1 MTVGG
6 MCMSEGKKRG
16 YEFIW
21 SPRSSRKITFSF
33 SKSVSPYME
42 INNDFINENF
52 KDEGFKVKV
61 NPYVRFNHI
70 FSDYID
76 ALKGI
81 EKNQSEEYM
90 KNISFNENIEHSSL
104 LYLRKL
110 DFITGT
116 TIVDIYCEYIVKD
129 IKEGVF
135 GKRILKYF
143 SGLSEEDQKELSL
156 LIYNNIISKSENRKS
171 LETGIRYFFP
181 DSILYINK
189 FDERKITVYINYK
202 RSHRNKLIIKILKE
216 FFLPFGIEV
225 SCYWE
230 RHFGVVGVEA
240 AMLTEEISVY

>member
-1 MTVGG
+1 M
-6 MCMSEGKKRG
+6 
-16 YEFIW
+16 
-21 SPRSSRKITFSF
+21 
-33 SKSVSPYME
+33 
-42 INNDFINENF
+42 
-52 KDEGFKVKV
+52 
-61 NPYVRFNHI
+61 RFNHI

-171 LETGIRYFFP
+171 LETGIRYVFFFFL
-181 DSILYINK
+181 LYINK